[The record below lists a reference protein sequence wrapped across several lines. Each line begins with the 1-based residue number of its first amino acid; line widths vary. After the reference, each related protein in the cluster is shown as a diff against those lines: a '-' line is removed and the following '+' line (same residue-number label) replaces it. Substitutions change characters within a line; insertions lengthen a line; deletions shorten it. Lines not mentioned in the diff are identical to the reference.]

1 MDKLITLEDLTKAVQ
16 NNYSKLIKEG
26 QVKSILRN
34 IGVFVDQTVDNSIL
48 ILLQNPDA
56 TCVKR
61 LKEWNYYKRNIK
73 KDEKAIK
80 IISHH
85 IYSNNLGFK
94 EENGKIYTDGT
105 EKLKVEVGYLFDIA
119 QTVGKNYEYLNT
131 NKETIA
137 KYFDCTKKALEYTA
151 KGYKFVYDDCE
162 ESYQIDNEKKE
173 IHIKD
178 GMTLDE
184 TINTLIKAVSIV
196 ALNSRH
202 YDGLKKENLANI
214 DDVELYGTIYAV
226 NSRLGLDLPECDFSS
241 LENLSDEQLEDFKG
255 NLQKIRSV
263 SKQLIANVE
272 SNIEYTIRNLHKTQ
286 NQETKQKDTKEQ
298 SQKEVESTNKENIEA
313 SDRPKAKRTTKTKSK
328 QNTSEVE

>member
-1 MDKLITLEDLTKAVQ
+1 
-16 NNYSKLIKEG
+16 
-26 QVKSILRN
+26 
-34 IGVFVDQTVDNSIL
+34 
-48 ILLQNPDA
+48 
-56 TCVKR
+56 
-61 LKEWNYYKRNIK
+61 
-73 KDEKAIK
+73 
-80 IISHH
+80 
-85 IYSNNLGFK
+85 
-94 EENGKIYTDGT
+94 
-105 EKLKVEVGYLFDIA
+105 
-119 QTVGKNYEYLNT
+119 
-131 NKETIA
+131 
-137 KYFDCTKKALEYTA
+137 
-151 KGYKFVYDDCE
+151 
-162 ESYQIDNEKKE
+162 
-173 IHIKD
+173 
-178 GMTLDE
+178 MTLDE

-226 NSRLGLDLPECDFSS
+226 NSRLGLDLPEYDFSA

-272 SNIEYTIRNLHKTQ
+272 SNIEYTIRNLNKAQ
-286 NQETKQKDTKEQ
+286 KQEDTKEQ